1 MRFRDTIICV
11 TAVLLAAGLFIVA
24 GSQLESLNVK
34 RRELGLVID
43 KPENIPPSLAFATI
57 ATGAFRGLV
66 VDCLWLRAERLKE
79 QGQFFDAKQLADWIT
94 ILQPRFTQV
103 WDFQAWNMA
112 YNISVSI
119 PPTEPEE
126 RWRWVKNGFE
136 LLRDKG
142 IVVNPKSIL
151 LYRRLALIFQH
162 KIGGVTDDV
171 HKYYKLQLAMEIQPL
186 LKSEDNGLGAAD
198 NRYYEEL
205 AKAPKE
211 FSEIREDPNYLPL
224 INELRKADEVF
235 ADSDKFVGNYLSLRQ
250 NPSGFKPQAFEVI
263 DRFRGKNALEKFD
276 IFAKAYQLRNV
287 WKLEPDLMVELN
299 KNYGPVDW
307 DDPNNHLPLE
317 WRHPDAH
324 AMYWA
329 YKGLKIGSKEQFSAP
344 EANADR
350 MINHSL
356 QSLFRTGK
364 IYIYSQMIKPQS
376 DSISDANSQAP
387 VKVQEIYLRP
397 DLRMFKSYNKAAMA
411 RIEKYEELKEGTAES
426 MRIGHR
432 NMLKNAVLSFYQAG
446 LTEQAQEIYNQLKEL
461 YPLEDFNVDLPVFVR
476 QRFRKELMELRNISN
491 ATEIVQMILQEAYF
505 RYAMRD
511 DDQAAISENLAK
523 EAYDL
528 YQSGY
533 DNEDAQE
540 KERISLPDFAR
551 LQYLALVDFLIDEQ
565 YPIVMRNSLFSRIQ
579 IEKPELFEKIIRER
593 DRLLQERQQSEQ

>member
-11 TAVLLAAGLFIVA
+11 TAVLLSAGLFIIA
-24 GSQLESLNVK
+24 GSQLQSLNVK

-43 KPENIPPSLAFATI
+43 RPEDIPPSLAFATI

-79 QGQFFDAKQLADWIT
+79 EGQFFDAKQLADWIT

-119 PPTEPEE
+119 PASEPQE
-126 RWRWVKNGFE
+126 RWRWVKNGYE

-142 IVVNPKSIL
+142 IVVNPKSIS

-162 KIGGVTDDV
+162 KIGGVTDDD
-171 HKYYKLQLAMEIQPL
+171 HKYYKLQLALEMEPL
-186 LKSEDNGLGAAD
+186 LKSEDNSLGAAD
-198 NRYYEEL
+198 NRYFEKL

-211 FSEIREDPNYLPL
+211 FKKVSEDPNFQPL
-224 INELRKADEVF
+224 IDELRKADEIF

-263 DRFRGKNALEKFD
+263 DRFRGTNALKKFD
-276 IFAKAYQLRNV
+276 IFAKAYQLRYV
-287 WKLEPDLMVELN
+287 WKLEPELMVELN
-299 KNYGPVDW
+299 NNFGPTDW

-317 WRHPDAH
+317 WRHPDVH

-329 YKGLKIGSKEQFSAP
+329 YKALMIGSKGEFSVP

-364 IYIYSQMIKPQS
+364 IYIYSQIMRPQS
-376 DSISDANSQAP
+376 DSISDANSQVP
-387 VKVQEIYLRP
+387 VIVQQIYLRP

-411 RIEKYEELKEGTAES
+411 RIEKYEQHREGTTES

-432 NMLKNAVLSFYQAG
+432 NMLQNAILSFYQAG
-446 LTEQAQEIYNQLKEL
+446 LIEQAQEIYNQLKEL
-461 YPLEDFNVDLPVFVR
+461 YPLEKFNVALAVFVR
-476 QRFRKELMELRNISN
+476 QRFREELTELRNITNS
-491 ATEIVQMILQEAYF
+491 TEIIQMIMREAYF

-511 DDQAAISENLAK
+511 DDQAAISENIAK

-528 YQSGY
+528 YQSDY
-533 DNEDAQE
+533 ANEEAEE
-540 KERISLPDFAR
+540 KQRMSLPDYER
-551 LQYLALVDFLIDEQ
+551 LQYLALIDFLMDEQ
-565 YPIVMRNSLFSRIQ
+565 YPAVMRNNLFNRIE
-579 IEKPELFEKIIRER
+579 IEKPELFEKIIKER
-593 DRLLQERQQSEQ
+593 DRMLQEQQQSEQ

>member
-11 TAVLLAAGLFIVA
+11 TAVLLAAGLFIIA
-24 GSQLESLNVK
+24 GSQLESLNFK

-66 VDCLWLRAERLKE
+66 VDCLWLRAERLKQE
-79 QGQFFDAKQLADWIT
+79 GQFFDAKQLADWIT
-94 ILQPRFTQV
+94 ILQPRFTTV

-112 YNISVSI
+112 YNISVTI
-119 PPTEPEE
+119 PATEPQE
-126 RWRWVKNGFE
+126 RWRWVKNGYE

-142 IVVNPKSIL
+142 IVVNPKSL
-151 LYRRLALIFQH
+151 SLYRRLALIFQH

-171 HKYYKLQLAMEIQPL
+171 HKYYKLQLALGMEPL
-186 LKSEDNGLGAAD
+186 LKSEDNRLGADD

-211 FSEIREDPNYLPL
+211 FSKISEDPSFLPL

-235 ADSDKFVGNYLSLRQ
+235 SDSDEFVGNYLSLRQ
-250 NPSGFKPQAFEVI
+250 NPGGFRPQAFEVI
-263 DRFRGKNALEKFD
+263 DKFRGTNTLKKFD
-276 IFAKAYQLRNV
+276 IFAKSHQLRNV

-299 KNYGPVDW
+299 ETYGPVDW

-329 YKGLKIGSKEQFSAP
+329 YKGLKVASGEKFSVP
-344 EANADR
+344 EANTDR

-356 QSLFRTGK
+356 QNLFRTGK
-364 IYIYSQMIKPQS
+364 IYVYSQMIRPQS
-376 DSISDANSQAP
+376 DSISDANSEAP
-387 VKVQEIYLRP
+387 MIVQQIYLRP
-397 DLRMFKSYNKAAMA
+397 DLRMFKSYNKAALA
-411 RIEKYEELKEGTAES
+411 RIEKYKELKDSTAES
-426 MRIGHR
+426 MEIGHK

-446 LTEQAQEIYNQLKEL
+446 LINQAQEIYNQLRQL
-461 YPLEDFNVDLPVFVR
+461 YPLDDFKVALAVFVR
-476 QRFRKELMELRNISN
+476 QRFREELTELKGIANT
-491 ATEIVQMILQEAYF
+491 TEIVQMIMQEAYF

-511 DDQAAISENLAK
+511 DDQAVISENIAK
-523 EAYDL
+523 EAYDH
-528 YQSGY
+528 YQSEY
-533 DNEDAQE
+533 ANEDAQE
-540 KERISLPDFAR
+540 KGRMFLPDFTR
-551 LQYLALVDFLIDEQ
+551 LKYLALVDFLMDEQ

-579 IEKPELFEKIIRER
+579 IEKPELFEQIIKER
-593 DRLLQERQQSEQ
+593 DKILQERQQSEQ

>member
-1 MRFRDTIICV
+1 MRSRDTIICV
-11 TAVLLAAGLFIVA
+11 TAVLLAAGLFIIA

-34 RRELGLVID
+34 RRELRLVID

-66 VDCLWLRAERLKE
+66 VDCLWLRAERLKQE
-79 QGQFFDAKQLADWIT
+79 GQFFDAKQLADWIT
-94 ILQPRFTQV
+94 ILQPRFVQV

-119 PPTEPEE
+119 PATEPEE
-126 RWRWVKNGFE
+126 RWRWVKNGYE

-142 IVVNPKSIL
+142 IVVNPNSLL

-186 LKSEDNGLGAAD
+186 LKSEDNELGAED

-211 FSEIREDPNYLPL
+211 FKMISEDPNFMSL
-224 INELRKADEVF
+224 IDGLRKADEVF
-235 ADSDKFVGNYLSLRQ
+235 ADSENFVGNYLSLRQ
-250 NPSGFKPQAFEVI
+250 NPVGFSQQAFEVI
-263 DRFRGKNALEKFD
+263 DGFRGTNALKKFD

-299 KNYGPVDW
+299 NTYGPVDW

-324 AMYWA
+324 AIYWA
-329 YKGLKIGSKEQFSAP
+329 YKGLKIAGGEQFSAP

-350 MINHSL
+350 MMSQSL
-356 QSLFRTGK
+356 QELFRTGK

-376 DSISDANSQAP
+376 DSISNANSQVL
-387 VKVQEIYLRP
+387 VKVRQIYLRP
-397 DLRMFKSYNKAAMA
+397 DLRMFKPYNKSAMA
-411 RIEKYEELKEGTAES
+411 RIEKYEQIKKGTAVS
-426 MRIGHR
+426 MKIGHR
-432 NMLKNAVLSFYQAG
+432 NMMKNAVLSFYQAG
-446 LTEQAQEIYNQLKEL
+446 FTKQAQEIYNQMKEL
-461 YPLEDFNVDLPVFVR
+461 YPLEEFNVSLAVFVR
-476 QRFRKELMELRNISN
+476 QRFREELTELRNLTN
-491 ATEIVQMILQEAYF
+491 VTEIIQMIMREAYF

-511 DDQAAISENLAK
+511 DDQAAINENIAK

-528 YQSGY
+528 YQSEY
-533 DNEDAQE
+533 ANEDAQE
-540 KERISLPDFAR
+540 KDRMSLPDFAR
-551 LQYLALVDFLIDEQ
+551 LQYLALVDFLTDEQ
-565 YPIVMRNSLFSRIQ
+565 YPAVMRNSLFNRIQ
-579 IEKPELFEKIIRER
+579 IEKPELFEKIIKER
-593 DRLLQERQQSEQ
+593 DRILQERQQAEQ